1 MRWMKILGL
10 LALLATVSCKKD
22 QSGELRYFEVG
33 LRYMPQD
40 WRDSSFV
47 VATADPNLLYQV
59 EEQLKLPVDK
69 RSNVSGTLRPGDGGY
84 NRNGSY
90 AFSWHLDETDWQLV
104 NLSVEIYDGI
114 PFTDVEKN
122 QLYWLNDVKRF
133 APWGSYI
140 KREIIR

>member
-1 MRWMKILGL
+1 MKVLGL
-10 LALLATVSCKKD
+10 CALLATLSCKKD

-59 EEQLKLPVDK
+59 EEQLKLPVEK
-69 RSNVSGTLRPGDGGY
+69 RSNVSGTLLPGDGGY

-90 AFSWHLDETDWQLV
+90 AFSWHLDENDWQLV

-140 KREIIR
+140 KREIFR